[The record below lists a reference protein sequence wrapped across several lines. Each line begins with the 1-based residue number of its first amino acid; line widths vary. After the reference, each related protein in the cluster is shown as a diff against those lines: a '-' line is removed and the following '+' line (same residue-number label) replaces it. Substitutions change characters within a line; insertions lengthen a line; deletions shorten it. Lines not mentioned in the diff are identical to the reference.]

1 MRSGGFVGLYFD
13 LIVSLHG
20 NAQMSG
26 ILRSRAKPTAPLFTA
41 WLAMACLAGPMTHAD
56 DIESYLVGELA
67 SLESLE
73 TPVSLA
79 DHQITYPDGSDHPLK
94 EKAGKA
100 LLVNLWARGCVP
112 CKDEMEGLS
121 NLQKELG
128 DDQFEVVALP
138 MEQRSIKSVSKILNK
153 WKAENLQPYSHDL
166 HALARILYDQHLFT
180 EPEIS
185 FAFPTTY
192 VVNKSGRILAV
203 REGFLHW
210 DTPEA
215 RALISAIK
223 EDRLD

>member
-1 MRSGGFVGLYFD
+1 M
-13 LIVSLHG
+13 
-20 NAQMSG
+20 
-26 ILRSRAKPTAPLFTA
+26 LRTCTKPTALLFTTG
-41 WLAMACLAGPMTHAD
+41 LAIAFLSGPTARAD
-56 DIESYLVGELA
+56 DIESYLVGELTH
-67 SLESLE
+67 LEPLE

-79 DHQITYPDGSDHPLK
+79 DHQITYPDGTNHALK
-94 EKAGKA
+94 EKGGKA

-112 CKDEMEGLS
+112 CKDEMEDLS

-138 MEQRSIKSVSKILNK
+138 MEQRSIKSVSKILTK

-210 DTPEA
+210 DTPET

-223 EDRLD
+223 QDRLD